1 MAIKGLIRAARS
13 PRRARH
19 AGLAVATA
27 ALLAG
32 AVLGGCGGGNAPA
45 APARSATPGKP
56 AANAPVRTMQVEK
69 EFQDPDGNRFTID
82 VAIRPTDNGGR
93 CFELGPPDG
102 FSHTMVMTVQA
113 DVAKD
118 KKVRLPRIAARDKH
132 VIFAAKDRTGVSCS
146 TVVSTTDRTVLGGG
160 QKKDFDAYI
169 SQPKSLEGSLVL
181 TIWPKGKPQQDLVRI
196 PFRSLP

>member
-1 MAIKGLIRAARS
+1 MAIKGLIGAARS
-13 PRRARH
+13 PRRARP
-19 AGLAVATA
+19 AGLAVATG

-32 AVLGGCGGGNAPA
+32 ALLGGCGGGS
-45 APARSATPGKP
+45 APARSARSATPSKP
-56 AANAPVRTMQVEK
+56 AANAPVRTMQLEK
-69 EFQDPDGNRFTID
+69 EYQDPDGNRFTID

-102 FSHTMVMTVQA
+102 FSHTMVMTVRA
-113 DVAKD
+113 NAAKG
-118 KKVRLPRIAARDKH
+118 KKVRLPRIATRDKH
-132 VIFAAKDRTGVSCS
+132 VIFAAKDSTGVSCS

-169 SQPKSLEGSLVL
+169 SRPKSLEGTLVL
-181 TIWPKGKPQQDLVRI
+181 TVWPKGKPQQDLVRI

>member
-1 MAIKGLIRAARS
+1 MASNGLIRAASS
-13 PRRARH
+13 PRRTGLTVA
-19 AGLAVATA
+19 AGV
-27 ALLAG
+27 LLAG
-32 AVLGGCGGGNAPA
+32 ALLGGCGGGDAPA
-45 APARSATPGKP
+45 ASARSATPSKP

-69 EFQDPDGNRFTID
+69 EYKDADGNRFTIE

-113 DVAKD
+113 DAAKG
-118 KKVRLPRIAARDKH
+118 KRVRLPRIAARDKY

-146 TVVSTTDRTVLGGG
+146 TVLSTTDRTVLAGG

-169 SQPKSLEGSLVL
+169 SRPKSLEGSLVL
-181 TIWPKGKPQQDLVRI
+181 TVWPKGKPQQDLVRI

>member
-1 MAIKGLIRAARS
+1 MAITGMIGVAGK
-13 PRRARH
+13 PRRTRT
-19 AGLAVATA
+19 AGLAVATGA
-27 ALLAG
+27 VLAG
-32 AVLGGCGGGNAPA
+32 ALLGGCGGTPA
-45 APARSATPGKP
+45 SPTRSETQSMP
-56 AANAPVRTMQVEK
+56 AANAPVRTMRVEK
-69 EFQDPDGNRFTID
+69 AFEDPDGNRFTIE

-113 DVAKD
+113 DATKG

-132 VIFAAKDRTGVSCS
+132 VIFAAKDSTGVSCS
-146 TVVSTTDRTVLGGG
+146 TIVSTTDRTVLSGG

-181 TIWPKGKPQQDLVRI
+181 TIWPKGKPQQELVRI

>member
-1 MAIKGLIRAARS
+1 MAITGMIGVAGK
-13 PRRARH
+13 PRRTRT
-19 AGLAVATA
+19 AGLAVATGA
-27 ALLAG
+27 VLAG
-32 AVLGGCGGGNAPA
+32 ALLGGCGGTPA
-45 APARSATPGKP
+45 SPARSETQSMP
-56 AANAPVRTMQVEK
+56 AANAPVRTMRVEK
-69 EFQDPDGNRFTID
+69 AFEDPDGNRFTIE

-113 DVAKD
+113 DATKG

-132 VIFAAKDRTGVSCS
+132 VIFAAKDSTGVSCS
-146 TVVSTTDRTVLGGG
+146 TIVSTTDRTVLSGG

-181 TIWPKGKPQQDLVRI
+181 TIWPKGKPQQELVRI

>member
-1 MAIKGLIRAARS
+1 MAITGLIRAARR
-13 PRRARH
+13 PRRGRP

-45 APARSATPGKP
+45 APARSAMPGRP
-56 AANAPVRTMQVEK
+56 ATNAPVRTMQVEK

-82 VAIRPTDNGGR
+82 VAIRPTDNGGS

-118 KKVRLPRIAARDKH
+118 KKVRLPRIAAGDKH

-181 TIWPKGKPQQDLVRI
+181 TIWPKGKPQQELVRI

>member
-1 MAIKGLIRAARS
+1 MAITGMIGVAGK
-13 PRRARH
+13 PRRTRA
-19 AGLAVATA
+19 AGLAVATG

-32 AVLGGCGGGNAPA
+32 ALLGGCGGGTPA
-45 APARSATPGKP
+45 SSPAEAQSTP
-56 AANAPVRTMQVEK
+56 AANAPVRTMRVEK
-69 EFQDPDGNRFTID
+69 AFKDPDGNRFTIE

-113 DVAKD
+113 DAAKGE
-118 KKVRLPRIAARDKH
+118 KVRLPRIAARDKH
-132 VIFAAKDRTGVSCS
+132 VIFAANDGTGVSCS
-146 TVVSTTDRTVLGGG
+146 TVVSTTDRTVLSGG

-181 TIWPKGKPQQDLVRI
+181 TIWPKGKPQQELVRI

>member
-1 MAIKGLIRAARS
+1 MAITELIRVASS
-13 PRRARH
+13 PRRTRA
-19 AGLAVATA
+19 AALAVATG

-32 AVLGGCGGGNAPA
+32 ALLGGCGGGAPA
-45 APARSATPGKP
+45 SSAETQGTP
-56 AANAPVRTMQVEK
+56 AANAPVRTMRVEK
-69 EFQDPDGNRFTID
+69 AFEDPDGNRFTIE

-102 FSHTMVMTVQA
+102 FSHTMVMTVRA
-113 DVAKD
+113 DAAKG

-132 VIFAAKDRTGVSCS
+132 VIFAAKDSTGVSCS
-146 TVVSTTDRTVLGGG
+146 TVVSTTDRTVLNGG

-169 SQPKSLEGSLVL
+169 SQPKSLEGYLVL
-181 TIWPKGKPQQDLVRI
+181 TIWPKAKPQQDLVRI

>member
-1 MAIKGLIRAARS
+1 MAITGMIGVAGK
-13 PRRARH
+13 PRRTRT
-19 AGLAVATA
+19 AGLAVATGA
-27 ALLAG
+27 VLAG
-32 AVLGGCGGGNAPA
+32 ALLGGCGGTPA
-45 APARSATPGKP
+45 SPTRSETQSMP
-56 AANAPVRTMQVEK
+56 AANAPVRTMRVEK
-69 EFQDPDGNRFTID
+69 AFEDPDGNRFTIE

-113 DVAKD
+113 DATKG

-132 VIFAAKDRTGVSCS
+132 VIFAAKDSTGVSCS
-146 TVVSTTDRTVLGGG
+146 TIVSTTDRTVLSGG

-181 TIWPKGKPQQDLVRI
+181 TIWPNGKPQQELVRI

>member
-1 MAIKGLIRAARS
+1 MAITGMIGVARN
-13 PRRARH
+13 PRRTRT
-19 AGLAVATA
+19 AGLAVATG

-32 AVLGGCGGGNAPA
+32 ALLCGCGGGAPA
-45 APARSATPGKP
+45 STARSETQSMP
-56 AANAPVRTMQVEK
+56 AANAPVRTMRVEK
-69 EFQDPDGNRFTID
+69 AFEDPDGNRFTIE
-82 VAIRPTDNGGR
+82 VAIRPTDTGGR

-113 DVAKD
+113 DAAKG

-132 VIFAAKDRTGVSCS
+132 VIFAANDSTGVSCS
-146 TVVSTTDRTVLGGG
+146 TVVSTTDRTVLSGG

-181 TIWPKGKPQQDLVRI
+181 TIWPKGKPQQELVRI